1 MRTLIELQGCVCAG
15 TKCLARHHV
24 SFLVPV
30 AHVGPMAL
38 RRSCLGRRRHANIQT
53 KALTQLW
60 GKKKKNRH
68 QTCRRLRMSWIPGG
82 GRRWWLG
89 REQSTGRGKTEMKGC
104 RIVTWSATTCQPHLF
119 NWPSDCWYV
128 ASTKRCQFA
137 GFLPVYSRRLS
148 PLITSQMHLNRQVRP
163 GVGRSPIW
171 GKYRLLPA
179 ATLRGG

>member
-1 MRTLIELQGCVCAG
+1 MWVPWLCVGVVWEDADTL
-15 TKCLARHHV
+15 TYKHRHW
-24 SFLVPV
+24 
-30 AHVGPMAL
+30 
-38 RRSCLGRRRHANIQT
+38 RNCEE
-53 KALTQLW
+53 
-60 GKKKKNRH
+60 KKKKKKRH
-68 QTCRRLRMSWIPGG
+68 QTCRRLRTSWIPGG

-163 GVGRSPIW
+163 GVGRSPVW